1 MIDKHLILGFDLY
14 RSLLIYIMCELVLPS
29 SKYRKTYLK
38 ALQEFHK
45 EGLNLDIDFQST
57 LKNFNGLIAYYQN
70 FAKGI
75 DLPFGYVAT
84 TQYWLIDEKKYI
96 GRVDIRSQLNV
107 FLERI
112 GGHVSYQIR
121 PSKRKMGYGKILLGL
136 ALVKAKEKGLE
147 ELLITCKA
155 DNIGS
160 QKIIAH
166 WGGEFID
173 AINRPDTSVKEFRYR
188 LDIEEG

>member
-1 MIDKHLILGFDLY
+1 
-14 RSLLIYIMCELVLPS
+14 MCELVSPS
-29 SKYRKTYLK
+29 LKYRKTYLK

-45 EGLNLDIDFQST
+45 EGLNMEIDYQST
-57 LKNFNGLIAYYQN
+57 LKNFNGLITYYQN

-75 DLPFGYVAT
+75 NLPFGFVAT

-96 GRVDIRSQLNV
+96 GRIDIRPQLNV

-112 GGHVSYQIR
+112 GGHISYQIR
-121 PSKRKMGYGKILLGL
+121 PSKRKMGYGKKQLGL
-136 ALVKAKEKGLE
+136 ALVKAKEMGLQ

-160 QKIIAH
+160 QKIITY
-166 WGGEFID
+166 WEGEFID
-173 AINRPDTSVKEFRYR
+173 AIERPDTAVREFRYR
-188 LDIEEG
+188 LDIEGALKNKPKVELGQIKKTKL